1 MMPPE
6 RDSGRLR
13 MTPASK
19 IFLLLSSVLLAA
31 CGNDTKKI
39 DIITKPGQVQIT
51 QPDMPKPIKLYDV
64 TFRVI
69 TAENI
74 NQFMAEQKAKA
85 NTDGYVFV
93 AIGMKDYENL
103 AINLEELKRYI
114 DQQKAVIVY
123 YKNMTTI
130 PEITTTK

>member
-1 MMPPE
+1 
-6 RDSGRLR
+6 

-74 NQFMAEQKAKA
+74 NQFIAEQKA
-85 NTDGYVFV
+85 NNGSYVFV
-93 AIGMKDYENL
+93 AIGIKDYENL

-114 DQQKAVIVY
+114 DQQKAVIIY
-123 YKNMTTI
+123 YKTMTTI
-130 PEITTTK
+130 PEITPTK

>member
-1 MMPPE
+1 MMPLG

-74 NQFMAEQKAKA
+74 NQFIAEQKA
-85 NTDGYVFV
+85 NNGSYVFV
-93 AIGMKDYENL
+93 AIGIKDYENL

-114 DQQKAVIVY
+114 DQQKAVIIY
-123 YKNMTTI
+123 YKTMTTI
-130 PEITTTK
+130 PEITPTK